1 MAFRNYRTNNS
12 FPKIFPDSK
21 YGFHVIFFW
30 ERSPMEKRSVK
41 INIFDYTDY
50 RKYLLDFYTDQK
62 RSKKAFSYRFFARK
76 AGINSVGLYK
86 DVVEGRQNLGRA
98 LIFKFSTAMGHSK
111 KEGEYFENMVYL
123 NEAHTVEERKLFF
136 ERMMASQTTRA
147 KIIETAKYEYY
158 LKWYYSAVR
167 ALLALKSYRDDP
179 EDFRKIAK
187 ALNPEITPSQA
198 KKALRILEKLGF
210 IQKDEFGVYSLIDQ
224 VISTGSLKQ
233 DKNIAT
239 LHVVN
244 FQKEMM
250 KLAQGAFDRFSSDKL
265 NMSTLTIGISE
276 NTLGQIKEELATVR
290 NKIAGLAE
298 NDVNADKVF
307 QLNIQLFPMSDKS
320 EKAVV

>member
-111 KEGEYFENMVYL
+111 KEGERV
-123 NEAHTVEERKLFF
+123 
-136 ERMMASQTTRA
+136 S
-147 KIIETAKYEYY
+147 I
-158 LKWYYSAVR
+158 LKTW
-167 ALLALKSYRDDP
+167 
-179 EDFRKIAK
+179 
-187 ALNPEITPSQA
+187 
-198 KKALRILEKLGF
+198 F
-210 IQKDEFGVYSLIDQ
+210 I
-224 VISTGSLKQ
+224 
-233 DKNIAT
+233 
-239 LHVVN
+239 
-244 FQKEMM
+244 
-250 KLAQGAFDRFSSDKL
+250 
-265 NMSTLTIGISE
+265 
-276 NTLGQIKEELATVR
+276 
-290 NKIAGLAE
+290 
-298 NDVNADKVF
+298 
-307 QLNIQLFPMSDKS
+307 
-320 EKAVV
+320 

>member
-1 MAFRNYRTNNS
+1 
-12 FPKIFPDSK
+12 
-21 YGFHVIFFW
+21 
-30 ERSPMEKRSVK
+30 MEKRSNV
-41 INIFDYTDY
+41 NIFDYTDY
-50 RKYLLDFYTDQK
+50 RKYLFDFYTDQK
-62 RSKKAFSYRFFARK
+62 KNRKAFSYRFFARK

-111 KEGEYFENMVYL
+111 KEAEYFENMVYL
-123 NEAHTVEERKLFF
+123 NEARTVEERKLFF

-147 KIIETAKYEYY
+147 RIIETTKYEYY

-167 ALLALKSYRDDP
+167 GLMALNRYKDDP

-187 ALNPEITPSQA
+187 ALNPQITPAQA
-198 KKALRILEKLGF
+198 KKAIRILEKLGF
-210 IQKDEFGVYSLIDQ
+210 IRRDDSGLFSVTDQ

-233 DKNIAT
+233 DKTVAT
-239 LHVVN
+239 LNVAN

-250 KLAQGAFDRFSSDKL
+250 KLAQGAFDRFTSDNL
-265 NMSTLTIGISE
+265 NMSTMTLGISE
-276 NTLGQIKEELATVR
+276 STLAKIKEELAAVR

-298 NDVNADKVF
+298 NDTTADRIF

-320 EKAVV
+320 DRAVI

>member
-1 MAFRNYRTNNS
+1 
-12 FPKIFPDSK
+12 
-21 YGFHVIFFW
+21 
-30 ERSPMEKRSVK
+30 MEKRSVK